1 MKVTNRE
8 TMDYLTEEGH
18 LTEEGIALYAETL
31 QSENWTDLAK
41 AVSLHIED
49 CQLCHG
55 EALALYAVLSEMEKA
70 SEKAAVDKSQTRKL
84 ERMKFIRWAM
94 VAVLAGLSFYF
105 YRYLDRPHAQDQIQ
119 QDQPIA
125 DEDKEKEELI
135 PIVKDESEPTTPKKE
150 NTESTSI
157 PTTPVPKA
165 DSRVLYASNFVP
177 SAEMEAL
184 LADARRGADL
194 ELISPVQQAVFQ
206 LGENILFEWTGT
218 IDEALFLQIENNK
231 GEEVHQT
238 ALSALRFDYKPDLPP
253 GLYYWRLESEE
264 DLLMLGRLELE

>member
-1 MKVTNRE
+1 
-8 TMDYLTEEGH
+8 MDYLTEEGH

-49 CQLCHG
+49 CSLCHG
-55 EALALYAVLSEMEKA
+55 EALALYAILSEMEKA
-70 SEKAAVDKSQTRKL
+70 SQERTVDKSQTRKL
-84 ERMKFIRWAM
+84 IRMRFIRWAM

-105 YRYLDRPHAQDQIQ
+105 YRYLDRPPTPNQIQ
-119 QDQPIA
+119 QDRPIA
-125 DEDKEKEELI
+125 DEDKEKDEAI

-150 NTESTSI
+150 NTEPPSI

-177 SAEMEAL
+177 SAQMEAL
-184 LADARRGADL
+184 LEDAMRGDDL
-194 ELISPVQQAVFQ
+194 ELISPIQPAVFP

-218 IDEALFLQIENNK
+218 IEEALFLQIENNV
-231 GEEVHQT
+231 GEEVYQT
-238 ALSALRFDYKPDLPP
+238 ALAALRFDYQPDLPP